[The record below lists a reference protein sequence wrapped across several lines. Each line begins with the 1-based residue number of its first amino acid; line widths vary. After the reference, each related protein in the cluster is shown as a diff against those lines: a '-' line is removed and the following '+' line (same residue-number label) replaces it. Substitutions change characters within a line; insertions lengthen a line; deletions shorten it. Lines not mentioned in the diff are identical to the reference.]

1 MAPATRAGTRADLEH
16 ERHEERYTARTEAG
30 QDIPADAHGEGAR
43 AENRQPDKRGGMP
56 PGMADVQS
64 EQGYAADEQYGRE
77 KIGADPVA
85 EDFKAAGKGN
95 ELRPNRKSPSSRRG
109 GAKP

>member
-1 MAPATRAGTRADLEH
+1 
-16 ERHEERYTARTEAG
+16 
-30 QDIPADAHGEGAR
+30 
-43 AENRQPDKRGGMP
+43 MP
-56 PGMADVQS
+56 PGMPDVQP

-95 ELRPNRKSPSSRRG
+95 EAQAEQEKAQVGIAMSLL
-109 GAKP
+109 